1 MRDASTRPAPPP
13 AHLVA
18 AAKALDSRGYWIV
31 LDGGAVPSPFGARHV
46 RGTVVNVPAGKDLR
60 LQATLL
66 QGDAVAAQAFF
77 EAAGRM
83 LIIRLELRR
92 NRAVEAFHL
101 L

>member
-1 MRDASTRPAPPP
+1 MG
-13 AHLVA
+13 
-18 AAKALDSRGYWIV
+18 ALDSRGYWIV
-31 LDGGAVPSPFGARHV
+31 LDGLCRVLLVPVTSVAPWSTFLTLR
-46 RGTVVNVPAGKDLR
+46 RGEAGKDLR